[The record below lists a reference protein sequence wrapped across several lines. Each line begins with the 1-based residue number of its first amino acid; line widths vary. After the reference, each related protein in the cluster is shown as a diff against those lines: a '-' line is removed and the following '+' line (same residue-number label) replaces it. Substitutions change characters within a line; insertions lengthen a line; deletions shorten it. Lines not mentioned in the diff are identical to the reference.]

1 MKIAVTGAA
10 GLFGR
15 ALVQVLGEGHEVVPL
30 TRQDGDIADKGR
42 MLEAINHAMPDVIV
56 HAAAMPDIDECE
68 TNPEQAWKVNAEA
81 TRGLV
86 EIASEL
92 SAELALISTDA
103 VFDGKSTRPYVESD
117 EVNPPSVYGRTKVA
131 AEEHVR
137 RLSKHWIFRV
147 SVLFGPGKA
156 NFVNKAWCKA
166 MGNEPYVVANDQL
179 GSATYTIDAA
189 KTILQVIVAKAY
201 GTIHV
206 CNQGECTRYEL
217 AKRAVEL
224 AGMSASNVVGKPMSE
239 MSRVGPR
246 LKYAVM
252 EMRALQE
259 RGIALPRR
267 WEDALLAYVGTLQA
281 VR

>member
-1 MKIAVTGAA
+1 VKIAVTGAA

-15 ALVQVLGEGHEVVPL
+15 GLVEVLGEDHEVSPL
-30 TRQDGDIADKGR
+30 TRQDGDITDMTR
-42 MLEAINHAMPDVIV
+42 MREVIGNVKPDVVV

-68 TNPEQAWKVNAEA
+68 KNPEQAWKVNADA

-86 EIASEL
+86 EIATEL
-92 SAELALISTDA
+92 GARFAFVSSDA
-103 VFDGKSTRPYVESD
+103 VFDGKSNRPYVESD
-117 EVNPPSVYGRTKVA
+117 IVNPPSVYGRTKVA
-131 AEEHVR
+131 AEEHVKKLAR
-137 RLSKHWIFRV
+137 HWIFRV

-166 MGNEPYVVANDQL
+166 MGSEPYVVANDQR

-189 KTILQVIVAKAY
+189 QTMLQVIYAGAH
-201 GTIHV
+201 GTYHV

-217 AKRAVEL
+217 AKSAVEL
-224 AGMSASNVVGKPMSE
+224 AGMSSSNVIGRPMSE
-239 MSRVGPR
+239 MKRLGPR

-259 RGIALPRR
+259 QGIELPRK
-267 WEDALLAYVGTLQA
+267 WEEALRAYAGTLQKL
-281 VR
+281 